1 MTIVHQNLK
10 PVLIPCDHTEF
21 LEVDISGRFGSI
33 RTINSY
39 GPQENL
45 NMQTRAEYFLELE
58 SKIISA
64 KTNQK
69 LVCIQF
75 DANSKFGSN
84 VIPGDIH
91 EMSSN
96 GKLLCDLINR
106 QDLII
111 VNSTNKCSGL
121 ITRLRKTV
129 NGEEKS
135 VLDYFVVCRQLFQK
149 IVKMI
154 IDERRQYVLSRF
166 YKYKTK
172 TTTVESDHNPL
183 ILELSFKWDQKI
195 RVDRK

>member
-1 MTIVHQNLK
+1 MKCH
-10 PVLIPCDHTEF
+10 PTE
-21 LEVDISGRFGSI
+21 
-33 RTINSY
+33 N
-39 GPQENL
+39 
-45 NMQTRAEYFLELE
+45 
-58 SKIISA
+58 
-64 KTNQK
+64 
-69 LVCIQF
+69 
-75 DANSKFGSN
+75 
-84 VIPGDIH
+84 
-91 EMSSN
+91 
-96 GKLLCDLINR
+96 CDLINQ

-172 TTTVESDHNPL
+172 TTTVECDHNPL

-195 RVDRK
+195 RVDRKEMYNIRNKDCQEFFTENSSFNSNLLKVLKDKDIYRGGAKWMKEVQHLISKSFKKIRITKVK